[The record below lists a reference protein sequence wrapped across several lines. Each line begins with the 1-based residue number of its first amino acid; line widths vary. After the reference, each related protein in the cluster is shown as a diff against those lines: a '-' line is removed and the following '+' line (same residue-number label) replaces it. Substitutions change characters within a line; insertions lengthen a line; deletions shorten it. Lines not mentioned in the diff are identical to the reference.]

1 MNRIEAYVQKVTAN
15 DFDPSK
21 VVTPQIHINGSSAR
35 SLAEDYI
42 DAMNV
47 LDDAVD
53 KLKKTAP
60 NGRDYQHDS
69 SKLRE
74 ATAQWRGHMTNI
86 QNAKAYF
93 EILAEHCVNDP
104 RYK

>member
-1 MNRIEAYVQKVTAN
+1 MSRIESYVQKVTAN

-35 SLAEDYI
+35 SLAKDYM
-42 DAMNV
+42 DALTT
-47 LDDAVD
+47 LDDALEM
-53 KLKKTAP
+53 LKKTAP
-60 NGRDYQHDS
+60 NGRDYQHDP